1 MPKAASAAASRIPRG
16 VWMLGFVSL
25 FMDMSSELVHS
36 LLPVFMAGTLGAS
49 ALLIG
54 LVEGAAEA
62 LALIVK
68 VFSGYL
74 SDVMGRR
81 KPVVLFGYGLAALT
95 KPLFPLAS
103 SIGLVLGARL
113 LDRVGKG
120 MRGAPRDALVA
131 DITPEA
137 VRGSAFGLRQSMDTV
152 GAILG
157 PALAIAFML
166 WFAGSVRN
174 VLWVAVVPAAIS
186 IAFLVFGVI
195 EPERKG
201 KPVAAKLPFSKAG
214 LRALGGAY
222 WRVVLVG
229 AVLTLARFTEAFLVL
244 RGSNLGLSATWVPL
258 VMVVMSLSYALCA
271 WPAGHW
277 SDRVP
282 RALVLALGL
291 VFLAAAHAALA
302 CAAGTGLL
310 YLGVVLWGVHLGLTQ
325 GVISALIADVA
336 PGALRGTAF
345 GVFNLA
351 SGLVLLAGSAGAGA
365 MWDRIDPSA
374 PFWAGAALALVGAVS
389 TLALPRGAVRAA

>member
-1 MPKAASAAASRIPRG
+1 
-16 VWMLGFVSL
+16 MLGVVSL

-36 LLPVFMAGTLGAS
+36 LLPVFLAGTLGAS

-54 LVEGAAEA
+54 TIEGAAEA
-62 LALIVK
+62 LALVVK

-74 SDVMGRR
+74 SDVMGKR
-81 KPVVLFGYGLAALT
+81 KPVVLLGYGLAALT

-113 LDRVGKG
+113 IDRIGKG

-157 PALAIAFML
+157 PALAIVFMI
-166 WFAGSVRN
+166 WFAGSIRSA
-174 VLWVAVVPAAIS
+174 LWIALVPAAIS
-186 IAFLVFGVI
+186 VAVLAFGVV
-195 EPERKG
+195 EPDRKG
-201 KPVAAKLPFSKAG
+201 KPVSPKLPFSRAG
-214 LRALGGAY
+214 FRALGRAY
-222 WRVVLVG
+222 WRVVLIG
-229 AVLTLARFTEAFLVL
+229 AVLTLARYTEAFLVL
-244 RGSNLGLSATWVPL
+244 RGSNLGLSATWVPM
-258 VMVVMSLSYALCA
+258 VMVVMSVSYALCA
-271 WPAGHW
+271 WPAGQW

-291 VFLAAAHAALA
+291 AFLAAAHLALA
-302 CAAGTGLL
+302 LADGYGLL

-336 PGALRGTAF
+336 PGELRGTAF

-351 SGLVLLAGSAGAGA
+351 SGLVLLGGSAGA
-365 MWDRIDPSA
+365 
-374 PFWAGAALALVGAVS
+374 
-389 TLALPRGAVRAA
+389 